1 LQAVSALIKLLA
13 FITWDL
19 IRNTIMRLLQPV
31 SCLESANPVFDRDMA
46 VPDGE
51 RIQYTCAC
59 CSYVMNIAASKSIY
73 WMISLIHSLG
83 YDIINFE
90 GE

>member
-1 LQAVSALIKLLA
+1 
-13 FITWDL
+13 
-19 IRNTIMRLLQPV
+19 MRLLQPV
-31 SCLESANPVFDRDMA
+31 SCLESANPVFDCDMA